1 LKNIFLIIFL
11 LGFFLSNTTA
21 QIVSADSVS
30 AIDTFQVKHSPR
42 KAVIMSALV
51 PGLGQ
56 VYNRKYWK
64 VPIVYAS
71 LGTLVYLIG
80 DFNKKYN
87 SYYNAYNDYILE
99 LAETPNEGRFNNIQG
114 LQNYTDKKG
123 YLKAYKD
130 FYRRWRDL
138 DVLILAGVYALNI
151 IDANVDAHFFYFDIS
166 DNLTLNAKPTIFE
179 HLDKTKNIGISF
191 NLNF

>member
-1 LKNIFLIIFL
+1 MKNIFLIIFL

>member
-1 LKNIFLIIFL
+1 MKNIFLIIFL
-11 LGFFLSNTTA
+11 LGFFHSNTTA

-99 LAETPNEGRFNNIQG
+99 LAKTPNEGRFNNIQG
-114 LQNYTDKKG
+114 LQNYNDKKG

-179 HLDKTKNIGISF
+179 HLDKTENIGISF